1 MNYFYDLPNEIQS
14 YIFSFVKIISID
26 IIIKSWKRY
35 YDFKQ
40 FIINAA
46 YVSPIYYSSLDGEIM
61 FDVSHGYTK
70 YYFNILNNIIT
81 GNETYIHNIYLLF
94 LSSGLSIEDYE
105 YNYDI
110 NNVNYSFN
118 KFYLTSVS
126 NKLQWHSIL
135 YLID

>member
-1 MNYFYDLPNEIQS
+1 MNYFYDLPTEIQS
-14 YIFSFVKIISID
+14 YIFSFVNILSVN
-26 IIIKSWKRY
+26 IIIKAWKRY

-46 YVSPIYYSSLDGEIM
+46 YTSPIYHSCLDGEIM
-61 FDVSHGYTK
+61 FDVSHNYTK

-94 LSSGLSIEDYE
+94 YSLALSINDYE

-110 NNVNYSFN
+110 NYLNYSFN

-126 NKLQWHSIL
+126 NKLRWYSIL